1 MTEQSPKH
9 IAIIGG
15 GPAGLIAAERLSS
28 RGYSVALYE
37 RMPTLGR
44 KFLMAGRG
52 GLNLTHSDDREA
64 FGARYREASG
74 WMAPWLEVFTPADL
88 CEWAEGLGQ
97 PTFTGSSGRVFPKA
111 MKASP
116 LLRAWIARLE
126 AQGVIFHMRH
136 QWTGWGLNGELLFHT
151 PDGDLVTD
159 KPDAVLLALGGAS
172 WPKLG
177 SDAGW
182 VDALRIRD
190 VEIEDFAPANC
201 GVEVKWSEIMTSRFA
216 GQPLKTISISL
227 NGETVRGE
235 AMISNYGLEGGAVY
249 ALSTPIRK
257 ALATGYPVTVTI
269 DLRPNHKIADVAAR
283 ISEAKKGQSL
293 ANTLRKAGL
302 SPAAIGLLRESG
314 DLPTD
319 PAGLAR
325 RIKATPVT
333 ITGQRGL
340 DRAISSSG
348 GIAREGLDVG
358 LMLKALPG
366 VFVAG
371 EMVDWEAPTG
381 GYLLQGCFSTGIAA
395 ARGIETWM
403 GLEAKAETAS
413 DTPVADEIG
422 TDGADADETAPEEPS
437 EEAH

>member
-15 GPAGLIAAERLSS
+15 GPAGLIAAERLSA
-28 RGYSVALYE
+28 RGHSVTVYE

-64 FGARYREASG
+64 FGARYREAGG
-74 WMAPWLEVFTPADL
+74 WMSSWLEVFTPADL
-88 CEWAEGLGQ
+88 CEWSEGLGQ
-97 PTFTGSSGRVFPKA
+97 TTFVGSSGRVFPQA

-116 LLRAWIARLE
+116 LLRAWLARLD
-126 AQGVIFHMRH
+126 AQGVQFRLRH
-136 QWTGWGLNGELLFHT
+136 QWTGWGESGDLLFNT
-151 PDGDLVTD
+151 PDGERVVD

-182 VDALRIRD
+182 VDMLRGRG
-190 VEIEDFAPANC
+190 VEIDDFAAANC
-201 GVEVKWSEIMTSRFA
+201 GVEIAWSEIMQARFA
-216 GQPLKTISISL
+216 GKPLKTIAISF

-235 AMISNYGLEGGAVY
+235 AMISRYGLEGGAVY

-257 ALATGYPVTVTI
+257 ALATGYPVPVTI
-269 DLRPNHKIADVAAR
+269 DLRPNHKIAEVTAR
-283 ISEAKKGQSL
+283 LGEAKKGQSL

-302 SPAAIGLLRESG
+302 SPEAIGLLRESG
-314 DLPTD
+314 ELPVE
-319 PAGLAR
+319 PADLAR

-333 ITGQRGL
+333 IIGQRGL
-340 DRAISSSG
+340 ERAISSSG
-348 GIAREGLDVG
+348 GIAREGLDIG

-371 EMVDWEAPTG
+371 EMIDWEAPTG

-403 GLEAKAETAS
+403 GLQQPKAEEPQPASPDEAETAGS
-413 DTPVADEIG
+413 
-422 TDGADADETAPEEPS
+422 
-437 EEAH
+437 

>member
-1 MTEQSPKH
+1 MTEQSPKQ

-15 GPAGLIAAERLSS
+15 GPAGLIAAERLSA
-28 RGYSVALYE
+28 RGHGVTVYE

-64 FGARYREASG
+64 FGARYREAAD
-74 WMAPWLEVFTPADL
+74 WMSSWLEVFTPADL
-88 CEWAEGLGQ
+88 CAWSESLDQA
-97 PTFTGSSGRVFPKA
+97 TFVGSSGRVFPKA

-126 AQGVIFHMRH
+126 EQGVQFRLRH
-136 QWTGWGLNGELLFHT
+136 QWTGWGESGELLFHT

-182 VDALRIRD
+182 VDMLRGRD
-190 VEIEDFAPANC
+190 VEIHDFAAANC
-201 GVEVKWSEIMTSRFA
+201 GVEIAWSEIMKSRFA
-216 GQPLKTISISL
+216 GKPLKTISISL

-269 DLRPNHKIADVAAR
+269 DLRPNHKIAEVIAR
-283 ISEAKKGQSL
+283 LSEAKKGQSL

-302 SPAAIGLLRESG
+302 SPEAISLLRESG
-314 DLPTD
+314 ELPTA
-319 PAGLAR
+319 PADLAR

-333 ITGQRGL
+333 ITGQTGL
-340 DRAISSSG
+340 ERAISSSG
-348 GIAREGLDVG
+348 GIARDGLDIG
-358 LMLKALPG
+358 LMLKAVPG

-371 EMVDWEAPTG
+371 EMIDWEAPTG

-395 ARGIETWM
+395 ARGIEVWM
-403 GLEAKAETAS
+403 GLQPKAEEAAPS
-413 DTPVADEIG
+413 E
-422 TDGADADETAPEEPS
+422 DAAPDETDAE
-437 EEAH
+437 

>member
-1 MTEQSPKH
+1 MTEQSSKH

-15 GPAGLIAAERLSS
+15 GPAGLIAAERLSA
-28 RGYSVALYE
+28 RGHAVTVYE

-52 GLNLTHSDDREA
+52 GLNLTHSDDRDA
-64 FGARYREASG
+64 FAARYREAGG
-74 WMAPWLEVFTPADL
+74 WMSSWLEVFTPADL

-97 PTFTGSSGRVFPKA
+97 ETFVGSSGRVFPKA

-116 LLRAWIARLE
+116 LLRAWLARLD
-126 AQGVIFHMRH
+126 AQGVQFRLRH
-136 QWTGWGLNGELLFHT
+136 QWTGWGENGELLFHT
-151 PDGDLVTD
+151 PDGDLATD

-182 VDALRIRD
+182 VDALRLRD
-190 VEIEDFAPANC
+190 VEIHDFAAANC
-201 GVEVKWSEIMTSRFA
+201 GVEIAWSEIMKSRFA
-216 GQPLKTISISL
+216 GKPLKTISISL

-235 AMISNYGLEGGAVY
+235 AMISAYGLEGGAVY
-249 ALSTPIRK
+249 ALSTPIRR

-269 DLRPNHKIADVAAR
+269 DLRPNHKIAEVTAR
-283 ISEAKKGQSL
+283 LSEAKKGQSL

-302 SPAAIGLLRESG
+302 SPEAISLLRESG
-314 DLPTD
+314 ELPTA
-319 PAGLAR
+319 PADLAR

-333 ITGQRGL
+333 ITGQTGL
-340 DRAISSSG
+340 ERAISSSG
-348 GIAREGLDVG
+348 GIAREGLDIG

-366 VFVAG
+366 VFVVG
-371 EMVDWEAPTG
+371 EMIDWEAPTG

-395 ARGIETWM
+395 ARGIEVWM
-403 GLEAKAETAS
+403 GLGSEAGHAVPDEAETA
-413 DTPVADEIG
+413 G
-422 TDGADADETAPEEPS
+422 G
-437 EEAH
+437 

>member
-1 MTEQSPKH
+1 MTEQSSRQ

-15 GPAGLIAAERLSS
+15 GPAGLIAAERLSA
-28 RGYSVALYE
+28 RGHAVTVYE

-64 FGARYREASG
+64 FVARYREAAG
-74 WMAPWLEVFTPADL
+74 WMSSWLEIFTPADL
-88 CEWAEGLGQ
+88 CAWAESLDQ
-97 PTFTGSSGRVFPKA
+97 PTFVGTSGRVFPQA

-116 LLRAWIARLE
+116 LLRAWIARLD
-126 AQGVIFHMRH
+126 AQGVQFRMRH
-136 QWTGWGLNGELLFHT
+136 QWAGWGKDGALLFNT
-151 PDGDLVTD
+151 PDGEVTIE
-159 KPDAVLLALGGAS
+159 KPDATLLALGGAS

-177 SDAGW
+177 SDGGW
-182 VDALRIRD
+182 VDRLRGRD
-190 VEIEDFAPANC
+190 VEIHDLAAANC
-201 GVEVKWSEIMTSRFA
+201 GAQVAWSEIMKSRFA

-235 AMISNYGLEGGAVY
+235 AMISEYGLEGGAVY

-269 DLRPNHKIADVAAR
+269 DLRPNHRIAEVTER
-283 ISEAKKGQSL
+283 IASAKKGQSL

-302 SPAAIGLLRESG
+302 SPQAIGLLRESG
-314 DLPTD
+314 ELPGE
-319 PAGLAR
+319 PADLAR

-333 ITGQRGL
+333 ITAQTGL
-340 DRAISSSG
+340 ERAISSAG
-348 GIAREGLDVG
+348 GIAREGLDIG

-371 EMVDWEAPTG
+371 EMIDWEAPTG

-395 ARGIETWM
+395 ARGIEVWM
-403 GLEAKAETAS
+403 GLQTQPEDVAVS
-413 DTPVADEIG
+413 GVVADEG
-422 TDGADADETAPEEPS
+422 PHTE
-437 EEAH
+437 

>member
-1 MTEQSPKH
+1 MTEETPKH
-9 IAIIGG
+9 IAIVGG
-15 GPAGLIAAERLSS
+15 GPAGLIAAERLSAH
-28 RGYSVALYE
+28 GHGVTVYE

-64 FGARYREASG
+64 FMARYREAAD
-74 WMAPWLEVFTPADL
+74 WMSSWLEVFTPADL
-88 CEWAEGLGQ
+88 CAWSESLDQA
-97 PTFTGSSGRVFPKA
+97 TFVGTSGRVFPQA

-126 AQGVIFHMRH
+126 AQGVQFRMRH
-136 QWTGWGLNGELLFHT
+136 QWAGWSADGALMFHT
-151 PDGDLVTD
+151 PEGDRVVD

-182 VDALRIRD
+182 VDMLRARD
-190 VEIEDFAPANC
+190 VEIHDFAAANC
-201 GVEVKWSEIMTSRFA
+201 GVEIAWSEIMKSRFA
-216 GQPLKTISISL
+216 GKPLKTISISL

-235 AMISNYGLEGGAVY
+235 AMISEYGLEGGAVY

-257 ALATGYPVTVTI
+257 ALATGYPVTATI
-269 DLRPNHKIADVAAR
+269 DLRPNHKIADVTAR
-283 ISEAKKGQSL
+283 LSDAKKGQSL

-302 SPAAIGLLRESG
+302 SPEAISLLRESG
-314 DLPTD
+314 ELPTA
-319 PAGLAR
+319 PADLAR
-325 RIKATPVT
+325 RIKSTPVT
-333 ITGQRGL
+333 ITGQTGL
-340 DRAISSSG
+340 ARAISSSG
-348 GIAREGLDVG
+348 GIARDGLDIG

-371 EMVDWEAPTG
+371 EMIDWEAPTG

-395 ARGIETWM
+395 ARGIEVWM
-403 GLEAKAETAS
+403 GLQAEPEGAAVS
-413 DTPVADEIG
+413 EDAAGEG
-422 TDGADADETAPEEPS
+422 TDGE
-437 EEAH
+437 

>member
-1 MTEQSPKH
+1 MTEHSPKQ

-15 GPAGLIAAERLSS
+15 GPAGLIAAERLSA
-28 RGYSVALYE
+28 RGHSVTVYE

-64 FGARYREASG
+64 FVARYREASG
-74 WMAPWLEVFTPADL
+74 WMSSWLEVFTPADL
-88 CEWAEGLGQ
+88 CAWAESLGQ
-97 PTFTGSSGRVFPKA
+97 ETFVGSSGRVFPKA

-126 AQGVIFHMRH
+126 AQGVEFHLRH
-136 QWTGWGLNGELLFHT
+136 QWTGWGENGELLFHT
-151 PDGDLVTD
+151 PDGDRVVD

-182 VDALRIRD
+182 VEALRTRD
-190 VEIEDFAPANC
+190 VEIQDFAAANC
-201 GVEVKWSEIMTSRFA
+201 GVEIAWSEVMKSRFA
-216 GQPLKTISISL
+216 GKPLKTISISL

-257 ALATGYPVTVTI
+257 ALATGYPVTVTL
-269 DLRPNHKIADVAAR
+269 DLRPNHKIAEVAAR
-283 ISEAKKGQSL
+283 LSEAKKGQSL

-302 SPAAIGLLRESG
+302 SPEAISVLREG
-314 DLPTD
+314 GELPTA
-319 PAGLAR
+319 PADLAR
-325 RIKATPVT
+325 RIKAAPLT
-333 ITGQRGL
+333 ITGQTGL
-340 DRAISSSG
+340 ERAISSSG
-348 GIAREGLDVG
+348 GIARDGLDIG
-358 LMLKALPG
+358 LMLKARPG

-371 EMVDWEAPTG
+371 EMIDWEAPTG

-403 GLEAKAETAS
+403 GLEAKIDEVAPE
-413 DTPVADEIG
+413 TPVADEVS
-422 TDGADADETAPEEPS
+422 PS
-437 EEAH
+437 EEASEVTH

>member
-1 MTEQSPKH
+1 MTEQSSKH

-15 GPAGLIAAERLSS
+15 GPAGLIAAERLSA
-28 RGYSVALYE
+28 RGHAVTVYE

-52 GLNLTHSDDREA
+52 GLNLTHSDDRDA
-64 FGARYREASG
+64 FAGRYREAGG
-74 WMAPWLEVFTPADL
+74 WMSSWLEVFTPADL
-88 CEWAEGLGQ
+88 CEWAEGLRQ
-97 PTFTGSSGRVFPKA
+97 ETFVGSSGRVFPKA

-116 LLRAWIARLE
+116 LLRAWLARLD
-126 AQGVIFHMRH
+126 AQGVQFRLCH
-136 QWTGWGLNGELLFHT
+136 QWTGWGENGELLFHT
-151 PDGDLVTD
+151 PDGDLATD

-182 VDALRIRD
+182 VDALRLRD
-190 VEIEDFAPANC
+190 VEIHEFAAANC
-201 GVEVKWSEIMTSRFA
+201 GVEIAWSEIMKSRFA
-216 GQPLKTISISL
+216 GKPLKTISISL

-235 AMISNYGLEGGAVY
+235 AMISAYGLEGGAVY

-269 DLRPNHKIADVAAR
+269 DLRPNHKIAEVTAR
-283 ISEAKKGQSL
+283 LSEAKKGQSL

-302 SPAAIGLLRESG
+302 SPEAISLLRESG
-314 DLPTD
+314 DLPTA
-319 PAGLAR
+319 PADLAR

-333 ITGQRGL
+333 ITGQTGL
-340 DRAISSSG
+340 ERAISSSG
-348 GIAREGLDVG
+348 GIAREGLDIG

-371 EMVDWEAPTG
+371 EMIDWEAPTG

-395 ARGIETWM
+395 ARGIEVWM
-403 GLEAKAETAS
+403 GLQ
-413 DTPVADEIG
+413 TPPAVA
-422 TDGADADETAPEEPS
+422 
-437 EEAH
+437 